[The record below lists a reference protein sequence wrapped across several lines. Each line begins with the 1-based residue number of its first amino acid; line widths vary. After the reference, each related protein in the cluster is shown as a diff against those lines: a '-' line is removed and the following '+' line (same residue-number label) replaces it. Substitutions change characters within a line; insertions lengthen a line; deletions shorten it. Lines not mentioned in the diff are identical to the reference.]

1 MEHRNLT
8 SLKGAADV
16 QTEIGYLAPMSRAD
30 RLERWAKLIEAQR
43 DRTLRPLERVE
54 YVTAAERAAMSVPS
68 SPLTVAFEDPV
79 FRMDGLRSDR
89 LGDAMAY
96 FGLSA
101 AQAHAI
107 VCDCHYG
114 GTMSHQEVARRI
126 RAVARAPM
134 VDHVAAF
141 RIGVACIWAAT
152 AAVLALTLV

>member
-1 MEHRNLT
+1 MEHRKL
-8 SLKGAADV
+8 SYLKGVADV
-16 QTEIGYLAPMSRAD
+16 RSEVGRIPPMSRAE
-30 RLERWAKLIEAQR
+30 RLERWAKLIDAQK
-43 DRTLRPLERVE
+43 DRKLRPLERVE
-54 YVTAAERAAMSVPS
+54 YVTAAERAAMSMPS
-68 SPLTVAFEDPV
+68 SPLTVAYEDEL
-79 FRMDGLRSDR
+79 FRADGLKSDR
-89 LGDAMAY
+89 LGDAMNY

-114 GTMSHQEVARRI
+114 GMMSHQEVARRI